1 MPSSFGFDKLYSIS
15 KSLTFIQFYFEQTRK
30 KMFRVAVSVMW
41 SEITPLHVSLYH
53 VMNYFTVY
61 FTIDKLSRMAIIP
74 LQYWTVT
81 AGTKL
86 HSNSS
91 SLNSQLQV
99 KKSKPE
105 IHFILHLIGLSPA
118 VDSSLAN
125 KLVSWWLR
133 LKNSHYLHFYWL
145 KFNETYFPNIIFPD
159 QTLCT
164 RSMRLTTMRWCL

>member
-1 MPSSFGFDKLYSIS
+1 MFLAGAIMPSSFGFDKLYSIN

-30 KMFRVAVSVMW
+30 KMFRVAVLSV
-41 SEITPLHVSLYH
+41 SGVSRCDLRLHSLHVSLYH

-81 AGTKL
+81 AGAKL

-118 VDSSLAN
+118 VA
-125 KLVSWWLR
+125 
-133 LKNSHYLHFYWL
+133 H
-145 KFNETYFPNIIFPD
+145 
-159 QTLCT
+159 
-164 RSMRLTTMRWCL
+164 